1 MGKFCTRCGKRLE
14 EGQICDCGREPAIN
28 IVAQNEASNNSTSK
42 SVNNIFKGY
51 LDIVK
56 GLFLSP
62 IDTIKKYATEDNF
75 ILGVI
80 AMVIN
85 CLVSGLF
92 FYFLMDRALLK
103 IFGLASGGYSSLLSS
118 NVSLPF
124 GKIFLMGMLFMV
136 IWFLVCAPII
146 FIFANPIMNDK
157 LNIKEAYALTGVCS
171 VFTTLTTLASILFL
185 FITYKLSI
193 IIILFGAAFYLTYLY
208 QGLREIT
215 SIDKNKLA
223 YVFVPSVGITTFI
236 MMEIVP
242 RLFS

>member
-1 MGKFCTRCGKRLE
+1 MGKFCTRCGKKLE

-28 IVAQNEASNNSTSK
+28 IVAQNEINNKK
-42 SVNNIFKGY
+42 SNNIFEGY
-51 LDIVK
+51 LNIVK

-62 IDTIKKYATEDNF
+62 VDTIKKYSTEDNF
-75 ILGVI
+75 ILGII
-80 AMVIN
+80 AMIIN

-92 FYFLMDRALLK
+92 FYFLMDRVMLK
-103 IFGLASGGYSSLLSS
+103 IFGLTSSGYSSLLSS
-118 NVSLPF
+118 NVTLPF

-157 LNIKEAYALTGVCS
+157 LNIKEAYTLTGVCS
-171 VFTTLTTLASILFL
+171 VFTTLTTLVSFLFVFISAKLALIILFL
-185 FITYKLSI
+185 
-193 IIILFGAAFYLTYLY
+193 GATFYLTYLY

-223 YVFVPSVGITTFI
+223 YVFVPSVGIATFI
-236 MMEIVP
+236 MIEIVP
-242 RLFS
+242 RLYS

>member
-1 MGKFCTRCGKRLE
+1 MGKFCTRCGKKLE

-28 IVAQNEASNNSTSK
+28 IVAQNEINNKK
-42 SVNNIFKGY
+42 SNNIFEGY
-51 LDIVK
+51 LNIVK

-62 IDTIKKYATEDNF
+62 VDTIKKYSTEDNF
-75 ILGVI
+75 ILGII
-80 AMVIN
+80 AMIIN

-92 FYFLMDRALLK
+92 FYFLMDRAMLK
-103 IFGLASGGYSSLLSS
+103 IFGLTSSGYSSLLSS
-118 NVSLPF
+118 NVTLPF

-157 LNIKEAYALTGVCS
+157 LNIKEAYTLTGVCS
-171 VFTTLTTLASILFL
+171 VFTTLTTLVSFLFVFISAKLALIILFL
-185 FITYKLSI
+185 
-193 IIILFGAAFYLTYLY
+193 GATFYLTYLY

-223 YVFVPSVGITTFI
+223 YVFVPSVGIATFI
-236 MMEIVP
+236 MIEIVP
-242 RLFS
+242 RLYS